1 MKEVELLCKEMEIM
15 IKIYN
20 FKNNKS
26 FRIKNINN
34 YKNLSV
40 HGLAIGHK
48 NKKYKEIQIYK

>member
-1 MKEVELLCKEMEIM
+1 M

-26 FRIKNINN
+26 FQTNKINN

-40 HGLAIGHK
+40 HGLVIEHK
-48 NKKYKEIQIYK
+48 NRKYKEIQIYK

>member
-1 MKEVELLCKEMEIM
+1 MKEVEQLCKEMEIM

-26 FRIKNINN
+26 FQTNKINN

-40 HGLAIGHK
+40 HGLVIEHK
-48 NKKYKEIQIYK
+48 NRKYKEIQIYK

>member
-1 MKEVELLCKEMEIM
+1 M